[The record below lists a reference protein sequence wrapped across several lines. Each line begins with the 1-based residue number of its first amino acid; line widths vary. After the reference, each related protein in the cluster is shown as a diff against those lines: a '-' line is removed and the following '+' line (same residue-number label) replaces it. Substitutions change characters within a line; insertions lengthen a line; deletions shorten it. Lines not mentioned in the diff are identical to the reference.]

1 MRRTRTV
8 VIGAGQAGLALS
20 RQLTVAGHDHVVL
33 ERGRIGERWHSE
45 RWDSLSLLTPNWLN
59 TLPGSPAHADH
70 EGFLTREELLSYLRE
85 YASSFDAPVFEAAE
99 VRSVRSAGADFVVR
113 TSRGTWLAHNVVVAT
128 GDSQQAFV
136 PGVEGT
142 LPDWV
147 DAVHTSAYR
156 RPEALATGD
165 VLVVGAGPSGQQV
178 ALELARAGRRVT
190 LSVGGHTR
198 MPRRYRGRDAF
209 AWFSRLSDLEQTVD
223 DAGPEAVRA
232 SRAFPLTGSRGGE
245 ELGLDVLAAHGIAL
259 GGRLRRFERGAAVL
273 AQDLRA
279 SVDEAESRLR
289 RYLARIDEIATGP
302 EEHVPAV
309 EVDEGPE
316 RVDLRRVSTVVWATG
331 FRRTYPW
338 LHVPVLDEHGE
349 IAQRHGV
356 TPVPGLFTLGLR
368 FQRRRSSHFIGG
380 VGDDATFLAE
390 AILAR
395 EPARSR
401 SFATGRVVVPRIA

>member
-1 MRRTRTV
+1 MRRTRTA

-20 RQLTVAGHDHVVL
+20 RQLTVAGHEHVVL

-45 RWDSLSLLTPNWLN
+45 RWDSLTLLTPNWLN
-59 TLPGSPAHADH
+59 TLPGSHAHADCD
-70 EGFLTREELLSYLRE
+70 GFLTREELVSYLEE
-85 YASSFDAPVFEAAE
+85 YASSFAAPVVEGAE

-113 TSRGTWLAHNVVVAT
+113 TARGTWLAHNVVVAT

-136 PGVEGT
+136 PRVEGT

-147 DAVHTSAYR
+147 DTLHTSAYR
-156 RPEALATGD
+156 RPEALAPGD

-198 MPRRYRGRDAF
+198 MPRRYRGQDAF
-209 AWFSRLSDLEQTVD
+209 AWFSQLGDLEETVD

-245 ELGLDVLAAHGIAL
+245 ELGLDVLAAHGVAL
-259 GGRLRRFERGAAVL
+259 GGRLQRFEGGAAVL

-289 RYLARIDEIATGP
+289 RYLARIDGIATEP

-316 RVDLRRVSTVVWATG
+316 RVELRRVSTIVWATG
-331 FRRTYPW
+331 YRRTYPW
-338 LHVPVLDEHGE
+338 LHVSALDEQGE
-349 IAQRHGV
+349 IAQHHGV
-356 TPVPGLFTLGLR
+356 TPVPGLFTLGMR

-380 VGDDATFLAE
+380 VGDDALFLAE

-395 EPARSR
+395 EPARAPSR
-401 SFATGRVVVPRIA
+401 ALARPVPRVA